1 MDLPMPATSGVCK
14 QKSSGLRHYGE
25 GIQKVGTTMGRV
37 ITRMQLLG
45 LLLSSWTL
53 LAFVSVPRASADF
66 APIYRGGICVADG
79 AGNCIGGDIRAE
91 SGLGPQVGYMKTTA
105 DPGTVAVYRSTCYS
119 DAAGSCAAWGLS
131 LDVNGTPVGYLSTT
145 APDTPSAS
153 NPLTQSNGL
162 LLQNLGGTASAFL
175 WTVIPPSIASL
186 SVTSGPVGT
195 SVTVSGANFG
205 ATQGGSTLTFNGAV
219 ATPSSW
225 TATSITAPVP
235 ANATSGPVVVTV
247 SGSASNGVNFAVT
260 TKLAIISVNSGA
272 SPAAGNPFPVVVQSQ
287 DADGNP
293 ANVNTATDISLSLKT
308 GTGILGG
315 TLTGTI
321 AAATNQVTLSLV
333 TYTKAESGV
342 VITAAR
348 TSGNNL
354 SSGDSAAFMVSAGA
368 ASTLAFTNQPGNAT
382 AGASIPGPP
391 TVAVRDS
398 FGNTVTSST
407 ASITI
412 AVGTNPGGGTLGG
425 TTTKNASDGLASFT
439 DLSLD
444 KAANGYT
451 LTASASGLTGATSAS
466 FNVSAGSA
474 AKLAFTV
481 QPGNSTAGSSVAGP
495 PTVAVQDSFG
505 NTITSSAASITV
517 AIGSNPGGGVLSG
530 TTTRNASSGVAAFA
544 GLSIN
549 EAGNGYTL
557 LATSSG
563 LTSATSSAFNVTST
577 GGTIAGVITRY
588 SNGTAISG
596 ALVEAIQGG
605 SVVASATTNGSGSYS
620 ISGLSAGAY
629 TVRAWFVGFVPQIL
643 NGVTVITGSTTT
655 VNLSLN
661 VGIAIHSPVAGA
673 QINDHT
679 ALVSGMFDT
688 SLGEVGINV
697 NGYVALQDGD
707 EFALM
712 VPLEATTTSLTATVT
727 SASGTVLASHTIP
740 IAVQTPA
747 TVPVLNFR
755 PSPVVAFVGEA
766 VTFHLTSQNAMSQV
780 QLDGNGDGT
789 IDFTG
794 STLDGVTVT
803 FAEPGLYYPTVVV
816 TEPDAT
822 TRSATTLVQVLDMIQ
837 LDAMLVIKWNAMK
850 NALRS
855 GDTAGAVD
863 YIVKSKRSV
872 YQNVFNNLAIPFSG
886 IDQALGNISY
896 VGQRGLNVEYEM
908 FRQEG
913 ADWVSYMVLFSLDE
927 DGVWRIKFF

>member
-1 MDLPMPATSGVCK
+1 M
-14 QKSSGLRHYGE
+14 
-25 GIQKVGTTMGRV
+25 
-37 ITRMQLLG
+37 
-45 LLLSSWTL
+45 
-53 LAFVSVPRASADF
+53 
-66 APIYRGGICVADG
+66 
-79 AGNCIGGDIRAE
+79 
-91 SGLGPQVGYMKTTA
+91 
-105 DPGTVAVYRSTCYS
+105 
-119 DAAGSCAAWGLS
+119 
-131 LDVNGTPVGYLSTT
+131 
-145 APDTPSAS
+145 
-153 NPLTQSNGL
+153 
-162 LLQNLGGTASAFL
+162 
-175 WTVIPPSIASL
+175 
-186 SVTSGPVGT
+186 
-195 SVTVSGANFG
+195 
-205 ATQGGSTLTFNGAV
+205 
-219 ATPSSW
+219 
-225 TATSITAPVP
+225 
-235 ANATSGPVVVTV
+235 TV

-260 TKLAIISVNSGA
+260 TKLAIISVNGGA
-272 SPAAGNPFPVVVQSQ
+272 SPTAGNPFPVVVQSQ

-354 SSGDSAAFMVSAGA
+354 SSGDSAAFTVSPGA
-368 ASTLAFTNQPGNAT
+368 ASTLVFANQPGNAT

-391 TVAVRDS
+391 TVTVRDS

-407 ASITI
+407 ASIT
-412 AVGTNPGGGTLGG
+412 
-425 TTTKNASDGLASFT
+425 
-439 DLSLD
+439 
-444 KAANGYT
+444 
-451 LTASASGLTGATSAS
+451 
-466 FNVSAGSA
+466 
-474 AKLAFTV
+474 
-481 QPGNSTAGSSVAGP
+481 
-495 PTVAVQDSFG
+495 
-505 NTITSSAASITV
+505 V
-517 AIGSNPGGGVLSG
+517 AIGSNPGGGILSG

-605 SVVASATTNGSGSYS
+605 SVVASAITNGSGSYL

-629 TVRAWFVGFVPQIL
+629 TVRASSVGFVPQIL
-643 NGVTVITGSTTT
+643 TGVTVSPGGTAT

-707 EFALM
+707 EFALI

-727 SASGTVLASHTIP
+727 STGGTTLASHTIP

-794 STLDGVTVT
+794 PTLDGVSVT

-850 NALRS
+850 
-855 GDTAGAVD
+855 
-863 YIVKSKRSV
+863 
-872 YQNVFNNLAIPFSG
+872 
-886 IDQALGNISY
+886 
-896 VGQRGLNVEYEM
+896 
-908 FRQEG
+908 
-913 ADWVSYMVLFSLDE
+913 
-927 DGVWRIKFF
+927 